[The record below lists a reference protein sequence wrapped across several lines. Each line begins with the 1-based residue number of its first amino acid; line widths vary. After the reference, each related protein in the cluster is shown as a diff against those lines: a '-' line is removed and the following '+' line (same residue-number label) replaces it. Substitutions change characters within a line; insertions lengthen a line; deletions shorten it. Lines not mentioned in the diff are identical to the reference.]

1 MVYTKGLLGTKGLS
15 LSLLGPSASVYKI
28 TYVYVQLRLF
38 VLVFFCFFYLLQCPC
53 PTFCVDLLFRILNIE
68 NDLKLLASFLT
79 PVP

>member
-28 TYVYVQLRLF
+28 TYAYVELRLF
-38 VLVFFCFFYLLQCPC
+38 VLVFFYYSYLLECPG
-53 PTFCVDLLFRILNIE
+53 PTFCVDLLFRILNVG

-79 PVP
+79 PAP